1 MFLACSGTP
10 MAVTASS
17 ATRSVASIALST
29 SGSSSR
35 SNTRC
40 WREERPF
47 AKRAGEEGN
56 MACDDMA
63 GDEEEKLEGESTVQR
78 MDLTFYGV
86 GQRCLNS
93 WLAVFHK
100 SCGNVGETRQPRP
113 GSGTASGR

>member
-1 MFLACSGTP
+1 
-10 MAVTASS
+10 
-17 ATRSVASIALST
+17 
-29 SGSSSR
+29 
-35 SNTRC
+35 
-40 WREERPF
+40 
-47 AKRAGEEGN
+47 

-113 GSGTASGR
+113 GSGTASGSPHGHLPWRPQRLDRNTRVAPAGPGSKMKAHWTLPARHGRGRDDPTFR